1 MRERNIE
8 NEILKQNKI
17 PGCDQLTRPEEVKA
31 LSKYLKSIRTT
42 QENHTSLEKDNLEL
56 PGRTTGRIPEINSL
70 EDHIEGLDGVRGIK
84 SLYKESSRE
93 PLSDNRNSDS
103 AENHGLYTE
112 KTRENLYDP
121 RKTELEKHREDI
133 VNKKNI
139 LEPTLEDRREELT
152 EEPKELKSLGTEKLN
167 LEGVRDVRNLYIN
180 TKENLK
186 VPEKDL
192 ELGKERESLIDN
204 HNLELDL
211 TRIDLEGFKD
221 LSYKEQLEVD
231 SKNELDTTRI
241 SLEKTIET
249 SELSSYRED
258 LKETPEELDELEDH
272 REKLNSGKD
281 NLKELED
288 TKVKLRNPVDDAE
301 LSKTKVSLERTIEDK
316 ELETYREN
324 LRKTPEELD
333 ELENH
338 KESLRS
344 GEELKSLPEDKITL
358 GGTVKVLEEL
368 GNTKIDLEGTEESE
382 ISTLEDYRENLSVED
397 NNSLEDTRVD
407 LKGTV
412 EYEASELED
421 ARINLTGTEES
432 EPKSL
437 EDKRIDLEDTKESE
451 PKALE
456 NERIDLENTEESE
469 ISTLEDY
476 RENLSVEDN
485 NSLEDTRIDLTGT
498 KEAEMSEL
506 EDYLDDLEN
515 TKDYEASEL
524 EDTRIDLT
532 GTKEFEPKSLEDKRI
547 DLEDT
552 KESEPKALE
561 NERIDLENTEESEI
575 STLEDYRENLSVED
589 NNSLED
595 TRIDLTGTKEAE
607 MSELEDYLDDLEN
620 TKDYEASELED
631 TRIDLTG
638 TKEFEPKSLEDERIN
653 LEGTKEY
660 ESSSLEDERIDLKG
674 TEEAEP
680 ESLEDFID
688 KLEDT
693 RDFELEDEKLELP
706 ETSGDGYEG
715 YTPLGPEELDSLG
728 GNINNFYDSLLEV
741 PEIADA
747 PRQSGD
753 YTPLGPEE
761 LDSLGGDLGNFYD
774 SILEVPE
781 TDNENYLSPEEVEKI
796 IENPEQQYNYK
807 DKLPE
812 VAKGNSAPRVETE
825 GSYNYLSPEEVEK
838 IIENPTYFYNQ
849 QKEIPDAQAPDGQ
862 EIYKYSENPE
872 LSSEQVEGPPMKLP
886 KFGLESLNLSNYL
899 RWTAE
904 KAVGW
909 TGVHGEARQ
918 LLVNETLAGLVVAR
932 DELEKVTKSNRYRL
946 PGNDGGLLGDSV
958 SGGVSGALDNLGDKL
973 GDAVNSIVGS
983 KSVDISNPLNRP
995 DENKFK
1001 YNGFEEANTRSTS
1014 SNASNPIKSQS
1025 VFSYD
1030 EIELLSK
1037 ITNEGAKKNSSSSFW
1052 KKAGS
1057 ALKDMA
1063 LGSSG
1068 GERTYSFKN
1077 NYISGKGILITLEE
1091 LCGISSDTDDTNTVE
1106 GLYNVLKSSPFIT
1119 TPDKFT
1125 STGYSNYNIQTLD
1138 TNAFWEIALEPYAG
1152 PENGDLNYL
1161 PGIHEINIRNIV
1173 MHGVNTAYNK
1183 WIPFTSFDLQKSKM
1197 TSKTLSLYDG
1207 EISYPVSMEFTNELR
1222 ITIADDQ
1229 YKSWRRYFEEC
1240 AKAAIY
1246 NSEGHT
1252 SDYYILPPDEYSL
1265 TAIDTNNVCIAM
1277 YKNICFRCRI
1287 YVMTPQYS
1295 TIQKFDL
1302 LLVMKDFSEEYT
1314 GDIGDGAGD
1323 LTVSFS
1329 IVGENPNEGKIPE
1342 VKVIQHKAPD
1352 NSSKTDY
1359 GSIVESGVN
1368 SVMKLIK

>member
-258 LKETPEELDELEDH
+258 LKETPEELDKLEDH

-301 LSKTKVSLERTIEDK
+301 LSKTKVSLERTVEDK

-397 NNSLEDTRVD
+397 NNSLEDTRID
-407 LKGTV
+407 
-412 EYEASELED
+412 
-421 ARINLTGTEES
+421 LTGTEES
-432 EPKSL
+432 K
-437 EDKRIDLEDTKESE
+437 
-451 PKALE
+451 
-456 NERIDLENTEESE
+456 
-469 ISTLEDY
+469 
-476 RENLSVEDN
+476 
-485 NSLEDTRIDLTGT
+485 
-498 KEAEMSEL
+498 
-506 EDYLDDLEN
+506 
-515 TKDYEASEL
+515 
-524 EDTRIDLT
+524 
-532 GTKEFEPKSLEDKRI
+532 PKSLEDKRI

-849 QKEIPDAQAPDGQ
+849 QKEIPETDNENYLSPEEVEKIIENPTYFYNQQKEIPDAQAPDGQ

-946 PGNDGGLLGDSV
+946 PGNDGGLLGDLV

>member
-258 LKETPEELDELEDH
+258 LKETPEELDELE
-272 REKLNSGKD
+272 
-281 NLKELED
+281 
-288 TKVKLRNPVDDAE
+288 
-301 LSKTKVSLERTIEDK
+301 
-316 ELETYREN
+316 
-324 LRKTPEELD
+324 
-333 ELENH
+333 NH

-421 ARINLTGTEES
+421 ARINLIGTEES
-432 EPKSL
+432 
-437 EDKRIDLEDTKESE
+437 
-451 PKALE
+451 
-456 NERIDLENTEESE
+456 
-469 ISTLEDY
+469 
-476 RENLSVEDN
+476 
-485 NSLEDTRIDLTGT
+485 
-498 KEAEMSEL
+498 
-506 EDYLDDLEN
+506 
-515 TKDYEASEL
+515 
-524 EDTRIDLT
+524 
-532 GTKEFEPKSLEDKRI
+532 EPKSLEDKRI

-680 ESLEDFID
+680 ENLEDFID

-781 TDNENYLSPEEVEKI
+781 TDNE
-796 IENPEQQYNYK
+796 
-807 DKLPE
+807 
-812 VAKGNSAPRVETE
+812 
-825 GSYNYLSPEEVEK
+825 NYLSPEEVEK

-946 PGNDGGLLGDSV
+946 PGNDGGLLGDLV

>member
-412 EYEASELED
+412 EYKASELED

-432 EPKSL
+432 
-437 EDKRIDLEDTKESE
+437 
-451 PKALE
+451 
-456 NERIDLENTEESE
+456 
-469 ISTLEDY
+469 
-476 RENLSVEDN
+476 
-485 NSLEDTRIDLTGT
+485 
-498 KEAEMSEL
+498 
-506 EDYLDDLEN
+506 
-515 TKDYEASEL
+515 
-524 EDTRIDLT
+524 
-532 GTKEFEPKSLEDKRI
+532 EPKSLEDKRI

-849 QKEIPDAQAPDGQ
+849 QKEIPETDNENYLSPEEVEKIIENPTYFYNQQKEIPDAQAPDGQ

-946 PGNDGGLLGDSV
+946 PGNDGGLLGDLV

>member
-70 EDHIEGLDGVRGIK
+70 EDYIEGLDGVRGIK

-301 LSKTKVSLERTIEDK
+301 LSKTKVSLERTVEDK

-432 EPKSL
+432 
-437 EDKRIDLEDTKESE
+437 
-451 PKALE
+451 
-456 NERIDLENTEESE
+456 
-469 ISTLEDY
+469 
-476 RENLSVEDN
+476 
-485 NSLEDTRIDLTGT
+485 
-498 KEAEMSEL
+498 
-506 EDYLDDLEN
+506 
-515 TKDYEASEL
+515 
-524 EDTRIDLT
+524 
-532 GTKEFEPKSLEDKRI
+532 EPKSLEDKRI

-946 PGNDGGLLGDSV
+946 PGNDGGLLGDLV

>member
-70 EDHIEGLDGVRGIK
+70 EDYIEGLDGVRGIK

-121 RKTELEKHREDI
+121 RKTELEKRREDI

-258 LKETPEELDELEDH
+258 LKETPEELDKLEDH

-301 LSKTKVSLERTIEDK
+301 LSKTKVSLERTVEDK

-432 EPKSL
+432 
-437 EDKRIDLEDTKESE
+437 
-451 PKALE
+451 
-456 NERIDLENTEESE
+456 
-469 ISTLEDY
+469 
-476 RENLSVEDN
+476 
-485 NSLEDTRIDLTGT
+485 
-498 KEAEMSEL
+498 
-506 EDYLDDLEN
+506 
-515 TKDYEASEL
+515 
-524 EDTRIDLT
+524 
-532 GTKEFEPKSLEDKRI
+532 EPKSLEDKRI

-946 PGNDGGLLGDSV
+946 PGNDGGLLGDLV

-1323 LTVSFS
+1323 LMVSFS

>member
-186 VPEKDL
+186 VPERDL

-221 LSYKEQLEVD
+221 LSHKEQLEVD

-258 LKETPEELDELEDH
+258 LKETLEELDKLEDH

-288 TKVKLRNPVDDAE
+288 TKVKLRNPVDDTE

-324 LRKTPEELD
+324 LKKTPEELD
-333 ELENH
+333 ELKNH

-382 ISTLEDYRENLSVED
+382 ISTLEDYRENLSIED
-397 NNSLEDTRVD
+397 NNS
-407 LKGTV
+407 
-412 EYEASELED
+412 
-421 ARINLTGTEES
+421 
-432 EPKSL
+432 
-437 EDKRIDLEDTKESE
+437 
-451 PKALE
+451 
-456 NERIDLENTEESE
+456 
-469 ISTLEDY
+469 
-476 RENLSVEDN
+476 
-485 NSLEDTRIDLTGT
+485 
-498 KEAEMSEL
+498 
-506 EDYLDDLEN
+506 
-515 TKDYEASEL
+515 
-524 EDTRIDLT
+524 
-532 GTKEFEPKSLEDKRI
+532 
-547 DLEDT
+547 
-552 KESEPKALE
+552 
-561 NERIDLENTEESEI
+561 
-575 STLEDYRENLSVED
+575 
-589 NNSLED
+589 
-595 TRIDLTGTKEAE
+595 
-607 MSELEDYLDDLEN
+607 
-620 TKDYEASELED
+620 LED

-674 TEEAEP
+674 TEESEP

-715 YTPLGPEELDSLG
+715 YTPLGPKELDSLG

-781 TDNENYLSPEEVEKI
+781 DTEKDHTIEEL
-796 IENPEQQYNYK
+796 
-807 DKLPE
+807 DDTSLDLPE
-812 VAKGNSAPRVETE
+812 TSQKAPREL
-825 GSYNYLSPEEVEK
+825 GDYNYLSPEEVEK

-849 QKEIPDAQAPDGQ
+849 QKELPDAQAPDGQ
-862 EIYKYSENPE
+862 EIYEYSENPE
-872 LSSEQVEGPPMKLP
+872 LSIIFVDGLAYKNHEITGKTIRAKAEEGDNGNLTIGGIVGDIIGDKKGNP
-886 KFGLESLNLSNYL
+886 KGKHGKERQKELNTCLKNL
-899 RWTAE
+899 TAE
-904 KAVGW
+904 
-909 TGVHGEARQ
+909 
-918 LLVNETLAGLVVAR
+918 R
-932 DELEKVTKSNRYRL
+932 DALEIIKGTWRSRL
-946 PGNDGGLLGDSV
+946 PGNNSGAVGDLV
-958 SGGVSGALDNLGDKL
+958 SGGIGGMVDGIVDNVVDSAKENIGNAIFGD
-973 GDAVNSIVGS
+973 NFMEI
-983 KSVDISNPLNRP
+983 DISDPLNRP
-995 DENKFK
+995 DSLLDKGMDAIEGVFGRNDKD
-1001 YNGFEEANTRSTS
+1001 GWTAANNRITS
-1014 SNASNPIKSQS
+1014 SMPDSANIYATSKFSEAEKELHSN
-1025 VFSYD
+1025 
-1030 EIELLSK
+1030 
-1037 ITNEGAKKNSSSSFW
+1037 ITGESSEDKGGSFW
-1052 KKAGS
+1052 KKVGNVAKDIVSDTLLGKDS
-1057 ALKDMA
+1057 NYKLKA
-1063 LGSSG
+1063 
-1068 GERTYSFKN
+1068 
-1077 NYISGKGILITLEE
+1077 NYLSGKGIETTLEE
-1091 LCGISSDTDDTNTVE
+1091 LCGKSVSEVSTLND
-1106 GLYNVLKSSPFIT
+1106 LYTILKQSPYLT

-1125 STGYSNYNIQTLD
+1125 SAEYSGYRVQTLD
-1138 TNAFWEIALEPYAG
+1138 SNAFWEVVLEPYAG

-1173 MHGVNTAYNK
+1173 THGVNTAYNK
-1183 WIPFTSFDLQKSKM
+1183 WIPFTGFDLQKSKL
-1197 TSKTLSLYDG
+1197 TNKTLSLYDG
-1207 EISYPVSMEFTNELR
+1207 EISYPISMEFTNELR
-1222 ITIADDQ
+1222 LTIADDQ
-1229 YKSWRRYFEEC
+1229 YKSWKRYFEEC
-1240 AKAAIY
+1240 AKAAVY
-1246 NSEGHT
+1246 NSEGHD
-1252 SDYYILPPDEYSL
+1252 SIIIYI
-1265 TAIDTNNVCIAM
+1265 
-1277 YKNICFRCRI
+1277 
-1287 YVMTPQYS
+1287 Q
-1295 TIQKFDL
+1295 QK
-1302 LLVMKDFSEEYT
+1302 
-1314 GDIGDGAGD
+1314 I
-1323 LTVSFS
+1323 
-1329 IVGENPNEGKIPE
+1329 E
-1342 VKVIQHKAPD
+1342 VIIH
-1352 NSSKTDY
+1352 
-1359 GSIVESGVN
+1359 
-1368 SVMKLIK
+1368 

>member
-70 EDHIEGLDGVRGIK
+70 EDYIEGLDGVRGIK

-258 LKETPEELDELEDH
+258 LKETPEELDELE
-272 REKLNSGKD
+272 
-281 NLKELED
+281 
-288 TKVKLRNPVDDAE
+288 
-301 LSKTKVSLERTIEDK
+301 
-316 ELETYREN
+316 
-324 LRKTPEELD
+324 
-333 ELENH
+333 NH

-397 NNSLEDTRVD
+397 NNSLEDTKVD

-498 KEAEMSEL
+498 KES
-506 EDYLDDLEN
+506 
-515 TKDYEASEL
+515 
-524 EDTRIDLT
+524 
-532 GTKEFEPKSLEDKRI
+532 EPKSLEDKRI

-796 IENPEQQYNYK
+796 IENPTYFYNQQK
-807 DKLPE
+807 EIPE
-812 VAKGNSAPRVETE
+812 TDNE
-825 GSYNYLSPEEVEK
+825 NYLSPEEVEK

-946 PGNDGGLLGDSV
+946 PGNDGGLLGDLV

>member
-258 LKETPEELDELEDH
+258 LKETPEELDKLEDH

-524 EDTRIDLT
+524 EDTR
-532 GTKEFEPKSLEDKRI
+532 
-547 DLEDT
+547 
-552 KESEPKALE
+552 
-561 NERIDLENTEESEI
+561 
-575 STLEDYRENLSVED
+575 V
-589 NNSLED
+589 
-595 TRIDLTGTKEAE
+595 
-607 MSELEDYLDDLEN
+607 
-620 TKDYEASELED
+620 
-631 TRIDLTG
+631 DLTG

-774 SILEVPE
+774 SVLEVPE

-946 PGNDGGLLGDSV
+946 PGNDGGLLGDLV

>member
-70 EDHIEGLDGVRGIK
+70 EDYIEGLDGVRGIK

-258 LKETPEELDELEDH
+258 LKETPEELDKLEDH

-301 LSKTKVSLERTIEDK
+301 LSKTKVSLERTVEDK

-432 EPKSL
+432 K
-437 EDKRIDLEDTKESE
+437 
-451 PKALE
+451 
-456 NERIDLENTEESE
+456 
-469 ISTLEDY
+469 
-476 RENLSVEDN
+476 
-485 NSLEDTRIDLTGT
+485 
-498 KEAEMSEL
+498 
-506 EDYLDDLEN
+506 
-515 TKDYEASEL
+515 
-524 EDTRIDLT
+524 
-532 GTKEFEPKSLEDKRI
+532 PKSLEDKRI

-946 PGNDGGLLGDSV
+946 PGNDGGLLGDLV

>member
-70 EDHIEGLDGVRGIK
+70 EDYIEGLDGVRGIK

-258 LKETPEELDELEDH
+258 LKETPEELDKLEDH

-301 LSKTKVSLERTIEDK
+301 LSKTKVSLERTVEDK

-498 KEAEMSEL
+498 KE
-506 EDYLDDLEN
+506 
-515 TKDYEASEL
+515 
-524 EDTRIDLT
+524 
-532 GTKEFEPKSLEDKRI
+532 
-547 DLEDT
+547 
-552 KESEPKALE
+552 
-561 NERIDLENTEESEI
+561 
-575 STLEDYRENLSVED
+575 V
-589 NNSLED
+589 
-595 TRIDLTGTKEAE
+595 E

-849 QKEIPDAQAPDGQ
+849 QKEIPETDNENYLSPEEVEKIIENPTYFYNQQKEIPDAQAPDGQ

-946 PGNDGGLLGDSV
+946 PGNDGGLLGDLV

>member
-70 EDHIEGLDGVRGIK
+70 EDYIEGLDGVRGIK

-258 LKETPEELDELEDH
+258 LKETPEELDKLEDH

-301 LSKTKVSLERTIEDK
+301 LSKTKVSLERTVEDK

-397 NNSLEDTRVD
+397 NNSLEDTR
-407 LKGTV
+407 
-412 EYEASELED
+412 
-421 ARINLTGTEES
+421 
-432 EPKSL
+432 
-437 EDKRIDLEDTKESE
+437 
-451 PKALE
+451 
-456 NERIDLENTEESE
+456 
-469 ISTLEDY
+469 
-476 RENLSVEDN
+476 
-485 NSLEDTRIDLTGT
+485 IDLTGT

-532 GTKEFEPKSLEDKRI
+532 GTKEFEPK
-547 DLEDT
+547 
-552 KESEPKALE
+552 
-561 NERIDLENTEESEI
+561 
-575 STLEDYRENLSVED
+575 
-589 NNSLED
+589 
-595 TRIDLTGTKEAE
+595 
-607 MSELEDYLDDLEN
+607 
-620 TKDYEASELED
+620 
-631 TRIDLTG
+631 
-638 TKEFEPKSLEDERIN
+638 
-653 LEGTKEY
+653 
-660 ESSSLEDERIDLKG
+660 SLEDERIDLKG

-946 PGNDGGLLGDSV
+946 PGNDGGLLGDLV

>member
-42 QENHTSLEKDNLEL
+42 QENHTFLEKDNLEL

-70 EDHIEGLDGVRGIK
+70 EDHVEGLDGIRGVK
-84 SLYKESSRE
+84 NLYKESSRIS
-93 PLSDNRNSDS
+93 LSDDQG
-103 AENHGLYTE
+103 EKIPTGLYTE
-112 KTRENLYDP
+112 KSRENLEDKRKISLENKREDLKNTLEDP
-121 RKTELEKHREDI
+121 KLEKHRENLDTDSSGI
-133 VNKKNI
+133 DELNK
-139 LEPTLEDRREELT
+139 
-152 EEPKELKSLGTEKLN
+152 EKVN

-180 TKENLK
+180 TKEKLK
-186 VPEKDL
+186 VPEEDL
-192 ELGKERESLIDN
+192 KLGKEKESLIDN
-204 HNLELDL
+204 HNPELDL
-211 TRIDLEGFKD
+211 TRIDLEGFRD

-241 SLEKTIET
+241 SLKKTTENP
-249 SELSSYRED
+249 ELSNHKED
-258 LKETPEELDELEDH
+258 LKKTPEELDKLGSYKESLGNIEDKLEEL
-272 REKLNSGKD
+272 NG
-281 NLKELED
+281 
-288 TKVKLRNPVDDAE
+288 TKVKLRNPVSDIE
-301 LSKTKVSLERTIEDK
+301 LSKTKVSLERTAEDK

-324 LRKTPEELD
+324 LKKTPEELD
-333 ELENH
+333 KLENH

-344 GEELKSLPEDKITL
+344 GEELENLPKDKIALEGIAET
-358 GGTVKVLEEL
+358 LEEL
-368 GNTKIDLEGTEESE
+368 GNTRIDLDGTEESE
-382 ISTLEDYRENLSVED
+382 IFTLEDYRENLSVED
-397 NNSLEDTRVD
+397 NNSLEDERIDLGSTVD
-407 LKGTV
+407 
-412 EYEASELED
+412 YETFELED
-421 ARINLTGTEES
+421 TRISLTGTEEF
-432 EPKSL
+432 EPGSL

-456 NERIDLENTEESE
+456 DERIDLNGTKESE

-498 KEAEMSEL
+498 KEAEVSEL
-506 EDYLDDLEN
+506 EDYLDELDN

-532 GTKEFEPKSLEDKRI
+532 GTKEAEPESLEDKRI

-552 KESEPKALE
+552 E
-561 NERIDLENTEESEI
+561 
-575 STLEDYRENLSVED
+575 
-589 NNSLED
+589 
-595 TRIDLTGTKEAE
+595 
-607 MSELEDYLDDLEN
+607 
-620 TKDYEASELED
+620 
-631 TRIDLTG
+631 
-638 TKEFEPKSLEDERIN
+638 
-653 LEGTKEY
+653 EY
-660 ESSSLEDERIDLKG
+660 ESSSLEDERINLES
-674 TEEAEP
+674 TEEFEP
-680 ESLEDFID
+680 GSLEDFID
-688 KLEDT
+688 KLEDS
-693 RDFELEDEKLELP
+693 RDTELEDEILELP
-706 ETSGDGYEG
+706 ETSGDEYEG
-715 YTPLGPEELDSLG
+715 YNPLGPDELDSLG

-741 PEIADA
+741 PETGDA

-781 TDNENYLSPEEVEKI
+781 DTEHIIEELNDDIKEKI
-796 IENPEQQYNYK
+796 PEAQVDESQKDWKYLKELTEDDLYK
-807 DKLPE
+807 ETIRLLSEKEAGEWGKKMQSL
-812 VAKGNSAPRVETE
+812 VSA
-825 GSYNYLSPEEVEK
+825 Y
-838 IIENPTYFYNQ
+838 
-849 QKEIPDAQAPDGQ
+849 
-862 EIYKYSENPE
+862 
-872 LSSEQVEGPPMKLP
+872 LSSEAISPDRAEEYINKLGKEILIQQESSRVEGPSMKLP

-904 KAVGW
+904 KTIGW
-909 TGVHGEARQ
+909 TGVHGSARQ
-918 LLVNETLAGLVVAR
+918 LLLNETIAALVVAR
-932 DELEKVTKSNRYRL
+932 DELEKLSKSNRYRL
-946 PGNDGGLLGDSV
+946 PGNDGGLLGDLV

-973 GDAVNSIVGS
+973 GNAVNTIVGS
-983 KSVDISNPLNRP
+983 KSVDISNPINRP
-995 DENKFK
+995 EKNEHRD
-1001 YNGFEEANTRSTS
+1001 GWEEGNIRPSG
-1014 SNASNPIKSQS
+1014 SNPFLPTQSHSEFSQK
-1025 VFSYD
+1025 
-1030 EIELLSK
+1030 EGNLLSK
-1037 ITNEGAKKNSSSSFW
+1037 ITKSSGSSGDSNKFW
-1052 KKAGS
+1052 KKVGS
-1057 ALKDMA
+1057 AAKDML
-1063 LGSSG
+1063 LGSSS
-1068 GERTYSFKN
+1068 GETTYKFKS
-1077 NYISGKGILITLEE
+1077 NYVSGKGINITLEE
-1091 LCGISSDTDDTNTVE
+1091 LCGISGTDDANTVE

-1125 STGYSNYNIQTLD
+1125 STGYSDYRTQTLD
-1138 TNAFWEIALEPYAG
+1138 TNAYWEVVLEPYVG
-1152 PENGDLNYL
+1152 PENGNLNYL
-1161 PGIHEINIRNIV
+1161 PGIHEINTRNIAQ
-1173 MHGVNTAYNK
+1173 HGVNTAYNR
-1183 WIPFTSFDLQKSKM
+1183 WIPYVSFDLQKSKL
-1197 TSKTLSLYDG
+1197 TNKTLNLYDG
-1207 EISYPVSMEFTNELR
+1207 EISYPVSMEFTNEFRL
-1222 ITIADDQ
+1222 TIADDQ

-1246 NSEGHT
+1246 NSEGHDE
-1252 SDYYILPPDEYSL
+1252 SYYKEGGTEGVLGL

-1329 IVGENPNEGKIPE
+1329 IVGENPNEGEIPK

>member
-70 EDHIEGLDGVRGIK
+70 EDYIEGLDGVRGIK

-258 LKETPEELDELEDH
+258 LKETPEELDKLEDH

-301 LSKTKVSLERTIEDK
+301 LSKTKVSLERTVEDK

-469 ISTLEDY
+469 
-476 RENLSVEDN
+476 
-485 NSLEDTRIDLTGT
+485 
-498 KEAEMSEL
+498 
-506 EDYLDDLEN
+506 
-515 TKDYEASEL
+515 
-524 EDTRIDLT
+524 
-532 GTKEFEPKSLEDKRI
+532 
-547 DLEDT
+547 
-552 KESEPKALE
+552 PKALE

-638 TKEFEPKSLEDERIN
+638 TKEFEPK
-653 LEGTKEY
+653 
-660 ESSSLEDERIDLKG
+660 SLEDERIDLKG

-946 PGNDGGLLGDSV
+946 PGNDGGLLGDLV

>member
-70 EDHIEGLDGVRGIK
+70 EDYIEGLDGVRGIK

-258 LKETPEELDELEDH
+258 LKETPEELDKLEDH

-301 LSKTKVSLERTIEDK
+301 LSKTKVSLERTVEDK

-421 ARINLTGTEES
+421 ARIDLTGTKES

-469 ISTLEDY
+469 IST
-476 RENLSVEDN
+476 
-485 NSLEDTRIDLTGT
+485 
-498 KEAEMSEL
+498 
-506 EDYLDDLEN
+506 
-515 TKDYEASEL
+515 
-524 EDTRIDLT
+524 
-532 GTKEFEPKSLEDKRI
+532 
-547 DLEDT
+547 
-552 KESEPKALE
+552 
-561 NERIDLENTEESEI
+561 
-575 STLEDYRENLSVED
+575 
-589 NNSLED
+589 
-595 TRIDLTGTKEAE
+595 
-607 MSELEDYLDDLEN
+607 LEDYLDDLEN

-849 QKEIPDAQAPDGQ
+849 QKEIPETDNENYLSPEEVEKIIENPEQQYNYKDKLPEVAKGNSAPRVETEGSYNYLSPEEVEKIIENPTYFYNQQKEIPDAQAPDGQ

-946 PGNDGGLLGDSV
+946 PGNDGGLLGDLV

>member
-70 EDHIEGLDGVRGIK
+70 EDYIEGLDGVRGIK

-152 EEPKELKSLGTEKLN
+152 EKPKELKSLGTEKLN

-301 LSKTKVSLERTIEDK
+301 LSKTKVSLERTVEDK

-485 NSLEDTRIDLTGT
+485 NS
-498 KEAEMSEL
+498 
-506 EDYLDDLEN
+506 
-515 TKDYEASEL
+515 
-524 EDTRIDLT
+524 
-532 GTKEFEPKSLEDKRI
+532 
-547 DLEDT
+547 
-552 KESEPKALE
+552 
-561 NERIDLENTEESEI
+561 
-575 STLEDYRENLSVED
+575 
-589 NNSLED
+589 
-595 TRIDLTGTKEAE
+595 
-607 MSELEDYLDDLEN
+607 
-620 TKDYEASELED
+620 LED

-849 QKEIPDAQAPDGQ
+849 QKEIPETDNENYLSPEEVEKIIENPTYFYNQQKEIPDAQAPDGQ

-946 PGNDGGLLGDSV
+946 PGNDGGLLGDLV

>member
-70 EDHIEGLDGVRGIK
+70 EDYIEGLDGVRGIK

-258 LKETPEELDELEDH
+258 LKETPEELDKLEDH

-301 LSKTKVSLERTIEDK
+301 LSKTKVSLERTVEDK

-358 GGTVKVLEEL
+358 GGTVKVLEELGNTKIDLEGTVKVLEEL

-469 ISTLEDY
+469 ISTLE
-476 RENLSVEDN
+476 
-485 NSLEDTRIDLTGT
+485 G
-498 KEAEMSEL
+498 
-506 EDYLDDLEN
+506 
-515 TKDYEASEL
+515 
-524 EDTRIDLT
+524 
-532 GTKEFEPKSLEDKRI
+532 
-547 DLEDT
+547 
-552 KESEPKALE
+552 
-561 NERIDLENTEESEI
+561 
-575 STLEDYRENLSVED
+575 YRENLSVED

-946 PGNDGGLLGDSV
+946 PGNDGGLLGDLV

>member
-258 LKETPEELDELEDH
+258 LKETPEELDKLEDH

-301 LSKTKVSLERTIEDK
+301 LSKTKVSLERTVEDK

-532 GTKEFEPKSLEDKRI
+532 GTKE
-547 DLEDT
+547 
-552 KESEPKALE
+552 
-561 NERIDLENTEESEI
+561 
-575 STLEDYRENLSVED
+575 
-589 NNSLED
+589 
-595 TRIDLTGTKEAE
+595 AE

-638 TKEFEPKSLEDERIN
+638 TKEFEPKSLEDKRID
-653 LEGTKEY
+653 LEDTEEY
-660 ESSSLEDERIDLKG
+660 ESSSLEDERINLES
-674 TEEAEP
+674 TEEFEP
-680 ESLEDFID
+680 KSLEDKRIDLEDTEEYESSSLEDERINLESTEEFEPGSLEDFID
-688 KLEDT
+688 KLEDS
-693 RDFELEDEKLELP
+693 RDTELEDEILELP
-706 ETSGDGYEG
+706 ETSGDEYEG
-715 YTPLGPEELDSLG
+715 YNPLGPDELDSLG

-741 PEIADA
+741 PETGDA

-781 TDNENYLSPEEVEKI
+781 DTEHIIEELNDDIKEKI
-796 IENPEQQYNYK
+796 PEAQVDESQKDWKYLKELTEDDLYK
-807 DKLPE
+807 ETIRLLSEKEAGEWGKKMQSL
-812 VAKGNSAPRVETE
+812 VSA
-825 GSYNYLSPEEVEK
+825 Y
-838 IIENPTYFYNQ
+838 
-849 QKEIPDAQAPDGQ
+849 
-862 EIYKYSENPE
+862 
-872 LSSEQVEGPPMKLP
+872 LSSEAISPDRAEEYINKLGKEILIQQESSRVEGPSMKLP

-904 KAVGW
+904 KTIGW
-909 TGVHGEARQ
+909 TGVHGSARQ
-918 LLVNETLAGLVVAR
+918 LLLNETIAALVVAR
-932 DELEKVTKSNRYRL
+932 DELEKLSKSNRYRL
-946 PGNDGGLLGDSV
+946 PGNDGGLLGDLV

-973 GDAVNSIVGS
+973 GNAVNTIVGS
-983 KSVDISNPLNRP
+983 KSVDISNPINRP
-995 DENKFK
+995 EKNEHRD
-1001 YNGFEEANTRSTS
+1001 GWEEGNIRPSG
-1014 SNASNPIKSQS
+1014 SNPFLPTQSHSEFSQK
-1025 VFSYD
+1025 
-1030 EIELLSK
+1030 EGNLLSK
-1037 ITNEGAKKNSSSSFW
+1037 ITKSSGSSGDSNKFW
-1052 KKAGS
+1052 KKVGS
-1057 ALKDMA
+1057 AAKDML
-1063 LGSSG
+1063 LGSSS
-1068 GERTYSFKN
+1068 GETTYKFKS
-1077 NYISGKGILITLEE
+1077 NYVSGKGINITLEE
-1091 LCGISSDTDDTNTVE
+1091 LCGISGTDDANTVE

-1125 STGYSNYNIQTLD
+1125 STGYSDYRTQTLD
-1138 TNAFWEIALEPYAG
+1138 TNAYWEVVLEPYVG
-1152 PENGDLNYL
+1152 PENGNLNYL
-1161 PGIHEINIRNIV
+1161 PGIHEINTRNIAQ
-1173 MHGVNTAYNK
+1173 HGVNTAYNR
-1183 WIPFTSFDLQKSKM
+1183 WIPYVSFDLQKSKL
-1197 TSKTLSLYDG
+1197 TNKTLNLYDG
-1207 EISYPVSMEFTNELR
+1207 EISYPVSMEFTNEFRL
-1222 ITIADDQ
+1222 TIADDQ

-1246 NSEGHT
+1246 NSEGHDE
-1252 SDYYILPPDEYSL
+1252 SYYKEGGTEGVLGL

-1329 IVGENPNEGKIPE
+1329 IVGENPNEGEIPK

>member
-70 EDHIEGLDGVRGIK
+70 EDYIEGLDGVRGIK

-258 LKETPEELDELEDH
+258 LKETPEELDKLEDH

-301 LSKTKVSLERTIEDK
+301 LSKTKVSLERTVEDK

-437 EDKRIDLEDTKESE
+437 EDERINLEGTKEYESSSLED
-451 PKALE
+451 
-456 NERIDLENTEESE
+456 ERIDLKGTEE
-469 ISTLEDY
+469 
-476 RENLSVEDN
+476 
-485 NSLEDTRIDLTGT
+485 
-498 KEAEMSEL
+498 A
-506 EDYLDDLEN
+506 
-515 TKDYEASEL
+515 
-524 EDTRIDLT
+524 
-532 GTKEFEPKSLEDKRI
+532 
-547 DLEDT
+547 
-552 KESEPKALE
+552 EPKALE

-849 QKEIPDAQAPDGQ
+849 QKEIPETDNENYLSPEEVEKIIENPTYFYNQQKEIPDAQAPDGQ

-946 PGNDGGLLGDSV
+946 PGNDGGLLGDLV

-1329 IVGENPNEGKIPE
+1329 IVGENPNEGKISE

>member
-70 EDHIEGLDGVRGIK
+70 EDYIEGLDGVRGIK

-258 LKETPEELDELEDH
+258 LKETPEELDKLEDH

-301 LSKTKVSLERTIEDK
+301 LSKTKVSLERTVEDK

-432 EPKSL
+432 K
-437 EDKRIDLEDTKESE
+437 
-451 PKALE
+451 
-456 NERIDLENTEESE
+456 
-469 ISTLEDY
+469 
-476 RENLSVEDN
+476 
-485 NSLEDTRIDLTGT
+485 
-498 KEAEMSEL
+498 
-506 EDYLDDLEN
+506 
-515 TKDYEASEL
+515 
-524 EDTRIDLT
+524 
-532 GTKEFEPKSLEDKRI
+532 PKSLEDKRI

-849 QKEIPDAQAPDGQ
+849 QKEIPETDNENYLSPEEVEKIIENPTYFYNQQKEIPDAQAPDGQ

-946 PGNDGGLLGDSV
+946 PGNDGGLLGDLV

>member
-70 EDHIEGLDGVRGIK
+70 EDYIEGLDGVRGIK

-121 RKTELEKHREDI
+121 RKTELEKRREDI

-192 ELGKERESLIDN
+192 ELGKKRESLIDN

-301 LSKTKVSLERTIEDK
+301 LSKTKVSLERTVEDK

-432 EPKSL
+432 
-437 EDKRIDLEDTKESE
+437 
-451 PKALE
+451 
-456 NERIDLENTEESE
+456 
-469 ISTLEDY
+469 
-476 RENLSVEDN
+476 
-485 NSLEDTRIDLTGT
+485 
-498 KEAEMSEL
+498 
-506 EDYLDDLEN
+506 
-515 TKDYEASEL
+515 
-524 EDTRIDLT
+524 
-532 GTKEFEPKSLEDKRI
+532 EPKSLEDKRI

-849 QKEIPDAQAPDGQ
+849 QKEIPDAQASDGQ

-946 PGNDGGLLGDSV
+946 PGNDGGLLGDLV

-1323 LTVSFS
+1323 LMVSFS

>member
-70 EDHIEGLDGVRGIK
+70 EDYIEGLDGVRGIK

-258 LKETPEELDELEDH
+258 LKETPEELDKLEDH

-301 LSKTKVSLERTIEDK
+301 LSKTKVSLERTVEDK

-432 EPKSL
+432 
-437 EDKRIDLEDTKESE
+437 
-451 PKALE
+451 
-456 NERIDLENTEESE
+456 
-469 ISTLEDY
+469 
-476 RENLSVEDN
+476 
-485 NSLEDTRIDLTGT
+485 
-498 KEAEMSEL
+498 
-506 EDYLDDLEN
+506 
-515 TKDYEASEL
+515 
-524 EDTRIDLT
+524 
-532 GTKEFEPKSLEDKRI
+532 EPKSLEDKRI

-946 PGNDGGLLGDSV
+946 PGNDGGLLGDLV

-1091 LCGISSDTDDTNTVE
+1091 LCGISSDTDNTNTVE

>member
-70 EDHIEGLDGVRGIK
+70 EDYIEGLDGVRGIK

-121 RKTELEKHREDI
+121 RKTELEKRREDI

-192 ELGKERESLIDN
+192 ELGKKRESLIDN

-301 LSKTKVSLERTIEDK
+301 LSKTKVSLERTVEDK

-498 KEAEMSEL
+498 KEAEM
-506 EDYLDDLEN
+506 
-515 TKDYEASEL
+515 
-524 EDTRIDLT
+524 
-532 GTKEFEPKSLEDKRI
+532 
-547 DLEDT
+547 
-552 KESEPKALE
+552 
-561 NERIDLENTEESEI
+561 

-849 QKEIPDAQAPDGQ
+849 QKEIPETDNENYLSPEEVEKIIENPTYFYNQQKEIPDAQAPDGQ

-946 PGNDGGLLGDSV
+946 PGNDGGLLGDLV

-1323 LTVSFS
+1323 LMVSFS

>member
-70 EDHIEGLDGVRGIK
+70 EDYIEGLDGVRGIK

-121 RKTELEKHREDI
+121 RKTELEKRREDI

-192 ELGKERESLIDN
+192 ELGKKRESLIDN

-301 LSKTKVSLERTIEDK
+301 LSKTKVSLERTVEDK

-432 EPKSL
+432 
-437 EDKRIDLEDTKESE
+437 
-451 PKALE
+451 
-456 NERIDLENTEESE
+456 
-469 ISTLEDY
+469 
-476 RENLSVEDN
+476 
-485 NSLEDTRIDLTGT
+485 
-498 KEAEMSEL
+498 
-506 EDYLDDLEN
+506 
-515 TKDYEASEL
+515 
-524 EDTRIDLT
+524 
-532 GTKEFEPKSLEDKRI
+532 EPKSLEDKRI

-849 QKEIPDAQAPDGQ
+849 QKEIPETDNENYLSLEEVEKIIENPTYFYNQQKEIPDAQAPDGQ

-946 PGNDGGLLGDSV
+946 PGNDGGLLGDLV

-1323 LTVSFS
+1323 LMVSFS

>member
-70 EDHIEGLDGVRGIK
+70 EDYIEGLDGVRGIK

-258 LKETPEELDELEDH
+258 LKETPEELDKLEDH

-301 LSKTKVSLERTIEDK
+301 LSKTKVSLERTVEDK

-421 ARINLTGTEES
+421 A
-432 EPKSL
+432 
-437 EDKRIDLEDTKESE
+437 
-451 PKALE
+451 
-456 NERIDLENTEESE
+456 
-469 ISTLEDY
+469 
-476 RENLSVEDN
+476 
-485 NSLEDTRIDLTGT
+485 
-498 KEAEMSEL
+498 
-506 EDYLDDLEN
+506 
-515 TKDYEASEL
+515 
-524 EDTRIDLT
+524 RIDLT

-849 QKEIPDAQAPDGQ
+849 QKEIPETDNENYLSPEEVEKIIENPTYFYNQQKEIPDAQAPDGQ

-946 PGNDGGLLGDSV
+946 PGNDGGLLGDLV

>member
-70 EDHIEGLDGVRGIK
+70 EDYIEGLDGVRGIK

-258 LKETPEELDELEDH
+258 LKETPEELDKLEDH

-301 LSKTKVSLERTIEDK
+301 LSKTKVSLERTVEDK

-437 EDKRIDLEDTKESE
+437 EDERINLEGTKEY
-451 PKALE
+451 
-456 NERIDLENTEESE
+456 ES
-469 ISTLEDY
+469 S
-476 RENLSVEDN
+476 
-485 NSLEDTRIDLTGT
+485 SLED
-498 KEAEMSEL
+498 E
-506 EDYLDDLEN
+506 
-515 TKDYEASEL
+515 
-524 EDTRIDLT
+524 
-532 GTKEFEPKSLEDKRI
+532 
-547 DLEDT
+547 
-552 KESEPKALE
+552 
-561 NERIDLENTEESEI
+561 
-575 STLEDYRENLSVED
+575 RENLSVED

-946 PGNDGGLLGDSV
+946 PGNDGGLLGDLV

>member
-70 EDHIEGLDGVRGIK
+70 EDYIEGLDGVRGIK

-249 SELSSYRED
+249 SELSSYREN
-258 LKETPEELDELEDH
+258 LRKTPEELDELEDH

-301 LSKTKVSLERTIEDK
+301 LSKTKVSLERTVEDK

-485 NSLEDTRIDLTGT
+485 N
-498 KEAEMSEL
+498 
-506 EDYLDDLEN
+506 
-515 TKDYEASEL
+515 
-524 EDTRIDLT
+524 
-532 GTKEFEPKSLEDKRI
+532 F
-547 DLEDT
+547 
-552 KESEPKALE
+552 
-561 NERIDLENTEESEI
+561 
-575 STLEDYRENLSVED
+575 
-589 NNSLED
+589 LED

-946 PGNDGGLLGDSV
+946 PGNDGGLLGDLV

-1252 SDYYILPPDEYSL
+1252 SDYYILPPDKYSL

>member
-70 EDHIEGLDGVRGIK
+70 EDYIEGLDGVRGIK

-258 LKETPEELDELEDH
+258 LKETPEELDKLEDH

-301 LSKTKVSLERTIEDK
+301 LSKTKVSLERTVEDK

-407 LKGTV
+407 LKGTI

-432 EPKSL
+432 
-437 EDKRIDLEDTKESE
+437 
-451 PKALE
+451 
-456 NERIDLENTEESE
+456 
-469 ISTLEDY
+469 
-476 RENLSVEDN
+476 
-485 NSLEDTRIDLTGT
+485 
-498 KEAEMSEL
+498 
-506 EDYLDDLEN
+506 
-515 TKDYEASEL
+515 
-524 EDTRIDLT
+524 
-532 GTKEFEPKSLEDKRI
+532 EPKSLEDKRI

-946 PGNDGGLLGDSV
+946 PGNDGGLLGDLV

>member
-70 EDHIEGLDGVRGIK
+70 EDYIEGLDGVRGIK

-121 RKTELEKHREDI
+121 RKTELEKRREDI

-192 ELGKERESLIDN
+192 ELGKKRESLIDN

-301 LSKTKVSLERTIEDK
+301 LSKTKVSLERTVEDK

-432 EPKSL
+432 
-437 EDKRIDLEDTKESE
+437 
-451 PKALE
+451 
-456 NERIDLENTEESE
+456 
-469 ISTLEDY
+469 
-476 RENLSVEDN
+476 
-485 NSLEDTRIDLTGT
+485 
-498 KEAEMSEL
+498 
-506 EDYLDDLEN
+506 
-515 TKDYEASEL
+515 
-524 EDTRIDLT
+524 
-532 GTKEFEPKSLEDKRI
+532 EPKSLEDKRI

-946 PGNDGGLLGDSV
+946 PGNDGGLLGDLV

>member
-70 EDHIEGLDGVRGIK
+70 EDYIEGLDGVRGIK

-258 LKETPEELDELEDH
+258 LKETPEELDKLEDH

-301 LSKTKVSLERTIEDK
+301 LSKTKVSLERTVEDK

-421 ARINLTGTEES
+421 ARIDLTGTKES

-469 ISTLEDY
+469 IST
-476 RENLSVEDN
+476 
-485 NSLEDTRIDLTGT
+485 
-498 KEAEMSEL
+498 
-506 EDYLDDLEN
+506 
-515 TKDYEASEL
+515 
-524 EDTRIDLT
+524 
-532 GTKEFEPKSLEDKRI
+532 
-547 DLEDT
+547 
-552 KESEPKALE
+552 
-561 NERIDLENTEESEI
+561 
-575 STLEDYRENLSVED
+575 
-589 NNSLED
+589 
-595 TRIDLTGTKEAE
+595 
-607 MSELEDYLDDLEN
+607 LEDYLDDLEN

-946 PGNDGGLLGDSV
+946 PGNDGGLLGDLV

>member
-258 LKETPEELDELEDH
+258 LKETPEELDKLEDH

-432 EPKSL
+432 
-437 EDKRIDLEDTKESE
+437 
-451 PKALE
+451 
-456 NERIDLENTEESE
+456 
-469 ISTLEDY
+469 
-476 RENLSVEDN
+476 
-485 NSLEDTRIDLTGT
+485 
-498 KEAEMSEL
+498 
-506 EDYLDDLEN
+506 
-515 TKDYEASEL
+515 
-524 EDTRIDLT
+524 
-532 GTKEFEPKSLEDKRI
+532 EPKSLEDKRI

-909 TGVHGEARQ
+909 TGVHGETRQ

-946 PGNDGGLLGDSV
+946 PGNDGGLLGDLV

-1001 YNGFEEANTRSTS
+1001 YTGFEEANTRSTS

>member
-42 QENHTSLEKDNLEL
+42 QENHTFLEKDNLEL

-70 EDHIEGLDGVRGIK
+70 EDHVEGLDGIRGVK
-84 SLYKESSRE
+84 NLYKESSRIS
-93 PLSDNRNSDS
+93 LSDDQG
-103 AENHGLYTE
+103 EKIPTGLYTE
-112 KTRENLYDP
+112 KSRENLEDKRKISLENKREDLKNTLEDP
-121 RKTELEKHREDI
+121 KLEKHRENLDTDSSGI
-133 VNKKNI
+133 DELNK
-139 LEPTLEDRREELT
+139 
-152 EEPKELKSLGTEKLN
+152 EKVN

-180 TKENLK
+180 TKEKLK
-186 VPEKDL
+186 VPEEDL
-192 ELGKERESLIDN
+192 ILGKEKESLIDN
-204 HNLELDL
+204 HNPELDL
-211 TRIDLEGFKD
+211 TRIDLEGFRD

-241 SLEKTIET
+241 SLKKTTENP
-249 SELSSYRED
+249 ELSNHKED
-258 LKETPEELDELEDH
+258 LKKTPEELDKLGSYKESLGNIEDKLEEL
-272 REKLNSGKD
+272 NG
-281 NLKELED
+281 
-288 TKVKLRNPVDDAE
+288 TKIKLRNPVSDIE
-301 LSKTKVSLERTIEDK
+301 LSKTKVSLERTAEDK

-324 LRKTPEELD
+324 LKKTPEELD
-333 ELENH
+333 KLENH

-344 GEELKSLPEDKITL
+344 GEELENLPKDKIALEGIAET
-358 GGTVKVLEEL
+358 LEEL
-368 GNTKIDLEGTEESE
+368 GNTRIDLDGTEESE

-397 NNSLEDTRVD
+397 NNSLEDERID
-407 LKGTV
+407 LGGTV
-412 EYEASELED
+412 DYETFELED
-421 ARINLTGTEES
+421 TRISLTGTEEF
-432 EPKSL
+432 EPGSL

-456 NERIDLENTEESE
+456 DERIDLNGTKESE

-498 KEAEMSEL
+498 KEAEVSEL
-506 EDYLDDLEN
+506 EDYLDELDN

-532 GTKEFEPKSLEDKRI
+532 GTKEAEPESLEDKRI

-552 KESEPKALE
+552 E
-561 NERIDLENTEESEI
+561 
-575 STLEDYRENLSVED
+575 
-589 NNSLED
+589 
-595 TRIDLTGTKEAE
+595 
-607 MSELEDYLDDLEN
+607 
-620 TKDYEASELED
+620 
-631 TRIDLTG
+631 
-638 TKEFEPKSLEDERIN
+638 
-653 LEGTKEY
+653 EY
-660 ESSSLEDERIDLKG
+660 ESSSLEDERINLES
-674 TEEAEP
+674 TEEFEP
-680 ESLEDFID
+680 GSLEDFID
-688 KLEDT
+688 KLEDS
-693 RDFELEDEKLELP
+693 RDTELEDEILELP
-706 ETSGDGYEG
+706 ETSGDEYEG
-715 YTPLGPEELDSLG
+715 YNPLGPDELDSLG

-741 PEIADA
+741 PETGDA

-781 TDNENYLSPEEVEKI
+781 DTEHIIEELNDDIKEKI
-796 IENPEQQYNYK
+796 PEAQVDESQKDWKYLKELTEDDLYK
-807 DKLPE
+807 ETIRLLSEKEAGEWGKKMQSL
-812 VAKGNSAPRVETE
+812 VSA
-825 GSYNYLSPEEVEK
+825 Y
-838 IIENPTYFYNQ
+838 
-849 QKEIPDAQAPDGQ
+849 
-862 EIYKYSENPE
+862 
-872 LSSEQVEGPPMKLP
+872 LSSEAISPDRAEEYINKLGKEILIQQESSRVEGPSMKLP

-904 KAVGW
+904 KTIGW
-909 TGVHGEARQ
+909 TGVHGSARQ
-918 LLVNETLAGLVVAR
+918 LLLNETIAALVVAR
-932 DELEKVTKSNRYRL
+932 DELEKLSKSNRYRL
-946 PGNDGGLLGDSV
+946 PGNDGGLLGDLV

-973 GDAVNSIVGS
+973 GDAVNTIVGS
-983 KSVDISNPLNRP
+983 KSVDISNPINRP
-995 DENKFK
+995 EKNEHRD
-1001 YNGFEEANTRSTS
+1001 GWEEGNIRPSG
-1014 SNASNPIKSQS
+1014 SNPFLPTQSHSEFSQK
-1025 VFSYD
+1025 
-1030 EIELLSK
+1030 EGNLLSK
-1037 ITNEGAKKNSSSSFW
+1037 ITKSSGSSGDSNKFW
-1052 KKAGS
+1052 KKVGS
-1057 ALKDMA
+1057 AAKDML
-1063 LGSSG
+1063 LGSSS
-1068 GERTYSFKN
+1068 GETTYKFKS
-1077 NYISGKGILITLEE
+1077 NYVSGKGINITLEE
-1091 LCGISSDTDDTNTVE
+1091 LCGISGTDDANTVE

-1125 STGYSNYNIQTLD
+1125 STGYSDYRTQTLD
-1138 TNAFWEIALEPYAG
+1138 TNAYWEVVLEPYVG
-1152 PENGDLNYL
+1152 PENGNLNYL
-1161 PGIHEINIRNIV
+1161 PGIHEINTRNIAQ
-1173 MHGVNTAYNK
+1173 HGVNTAYNR
-1183 WIPFTSFDLQKSKM
+1183 WIPYVSFDLQKSKL
-1197 TSKTLSLYDG
+1197 TNKTLNLYDG
-1207 EISYPVSMEFTNELR
+1207 EISYPVSMEFTNEFRL
-1222 ITIADDQ
+1222 TIADDQ

-1246 NSEGHT
+1246 NSEGHDE
-1252 SDYYILPPDEYSL
+1252 SYYKEGGTEGVLGL

-1329 IVGENPNEGKIPE
+1329 IVGENPNEGEIPK

>member
-258 LKETPEELDELEDH
+258 LKETPEELDKLEDH

-432 EPKSL
+432 
-437 EDKRIDLEDTKESE
+437 
-451 PKALE
+451 
-456 NERIDLENTEESE
+456 
-469 ISTLEDY
+469 
-476 RENLSVEDN
+476 
-485 NSLEDTRIDLTGT
+485 
-498 KEAEMSEL
+498 
-506 EDYLDDLEN
+506 
-515 TKDYEASEL
+515 
-524 EDTRIDLT
+524 
-532 GTKEFEPKSLEDKRI
+532 EPKSLEDKRI

-849 QKEIPDAQAPDGQ
+849 QKEIPETDNENYLSPEEVEKIIENPTYFYNQQKEIPDAQAPDGQ

-946 PGNDGGLLGDSV
+946 PGNDGGLLGDLV

>member
-70 EDHIEGLDGVRGIK
+70 EDYIEGLDGVRGIK

-103 AENHGLYTE
+103 EENHGLYTE

-258 LKETPEELDELEDH
+258 LKETPEELDKLEDH

-301 LSKTKVSLERTIEDK
+301 LSKTKVSLERTVEDK

-469 ISTLEDY
+469 I
-476 RENLSVEDN
+476 
-485 NSLEDTRIDLTGT
+485 
-498 KEAEMSEL
+498 
-506 EDYLDDLEN
+506 
-515 TKDYEASEL
+515 
-524 EDTRIDLT
+524 
-532 GTKEFEPKSLEDKRI
+532 
-547 DLEDT
+547 
-552 KESEPKALE
+552 
-561 NERIDLENTEESEI
+561 
-575 STLEDYRENLSVED
+575 
-589 NNSLED
+589 
-595 TRIDLTGTKEAE
+595 
-607 MSELEDYLDDLEN
+607 SELEDYLDDLEN

-946 PGNDGGLLGDSV
+946 PGNDGGLLGDLV

-1091 LCGISSDTDDTNTVE
+1091 LCGISSDTDNTNTVE

>member
-70 EDHIEGLDGVRGIK
+70 EDYIEGLDGVRGIK

-258 LKETPEELDELEDH
+258 LKETPEELDKLEDH

-301 LSKTKVSLERTIEDK
+301 LSKTKVSLERTVEDK

-397 NNSLEDTRVD
+397 NNSLEDTKVD

-432 EPKSL
+432 
-437 EDKRIDLEDTKESE
+437 
-451 PKALE
+451 
-456 NERIDLENTEESE
+456 
-469 ISTLEDY
+469 
-476 RENLSVEDN
+476 
-485 NSLEDTRIDLTGT
+485 
-498 KEAEMSEL
+498 
-506 EDYLDDLEN
+506 
-515 TKDYEASEL
+515 
-524 EDTRIDLT
+524 
-532 GTKEFEPKSLEDKRI
+532 EPKSLEDKRI

-946 PGNDGGLLGDSV
+946 PGNDGGLLGDLV

>member
-70 EDHIEGLDGVRGIK
+70 EDYIEGLDGVRGIK

-258 LKETPEELDELEDH
+258 LKETPEELDKLEDH

-301 LSKTKVSLERTIEDK
+301 LSKTKVSLERTVEDK

-432 EPKSL
+432 K
-437 EDKRIDLEDTKESE
+437 
-451 PKALE
+451 
-456 NERIDLENTEESE
+456 
-469 ISTLEDY
+469 
-476 RENLSVEDN
+476 
-485 NSLEDTRIDLTGT
+485 
-498 KEAEMSEL
+498 
-506 EDYLDDLEN
+506 
-515 TKDYEASEL
+515 
-524 EDTRIDLT
+524 
-532 GTKEFEPKSLEDKRI
+532 PKSLEDKRI

-706 ETSGDGYEG
+706 ETSRDGYEG

-946 PGNDGGLLGDSV
+946 PGNDGGLLGDLV

>member
-70 EDHIEGLDGVRGIK
+70 EDYIEGLDGVRGIK

-204 HNLELDL
+204 HNLELDP

-258 LKETPEELDELEDH
+258 LKETPEELDKLEDH

-301 LSKTKVSLERTIEDK
+301 LSKTKVSLERTVEDK

-333 ELENH
+333 ELENY

-368 GNTKIDLEGTEESE
+368 GNTKIDLEG
-382 ISTLEDYRENLSVED
+382 
-397 NNSLEDTRVD
+397 
-407 LKGTV
+407 
-412 EYEASELED
+412 
-421 ARINLTGTEES
+421 
-432 EPKSL
+432 
-437 EDKRIDLEDTKESE
+437 
-451 PKALE
+451 
-456 NERIDLENTEESE
+456 
-469 ISTLEDY
+469 
-476 RENLSVEDN
+476 
-485 NSLEDTRIDLTGT
+485 
-498 KEAEMSEL
+498 
-506 EDYLDDLEN
+506 
-515 TKDYEASEL
+515 
-524 EDTRIDLT
+524 
-532 GTKEFEPKSLEDKRI
+532 
-547 DLEDT
+547 
-552 KESEPKALE
+552 
-561 NERIDLENTEESEI
+561 TEESEI

-946 PGNDGGLLGDSV
+946 PGNDGGLLGDLV

>member
-258 LKETPEELDELEDH
+258 LKETPEELDKLEDH

-301 LSKTKVSLERTIEDK
+301 LSKTKVSLERTVEDK

-432 EPKSL
+432 K
-437 EDKRIDLEDTKESE
+437 
-451 PKALE
+451 
-456 NERIDLENTEESE
+456 
-469 ISTLEDY
+469 
-476 RENLSVEDN
+476 
-485 NSLEDTRIDLTGT
+485 
-498 KEAEMSEL
+498 
-506 EDYLDDLEN
+506 
-515 TKDYEASEL
+515 
-524 EDTRIDLT
+524 
-532 GTKEFEPKSLEDKRI
+532 PKSLEDKRI

>member
-70 EDHIEGLDGVRGIK
+70 EDYIEGLDGVRGIK

-258 LKETPEELDELEDH
+258 LRKTPEELDELEDH

-301 LSKTKVSLERTIEDK
+301 LSKTKVSLERTVEDK

-368 GNTKIDLEGTEESE
+368 GNTKIDLEGTEE
-382 ISTLEDYRENLSVED
+382 
-397 NNSLEDTRVD
+397 
-407 LKGTV
+407 
-412 EYEASELED
+412 YEASELED

-432 EPKSL
+432 
-437 EDKRIDLEDTKESE
+437 
-451 PKALE
+451 
-456 NERIDLENTEESE
+456 
-469 ISTLEDY
+469 
-476 RENLSVEDN
+476 
-485 NSLEDTRIDLTGT
+485 
-498 KEAEMSEL
+498 
-506 EDYLDDLEN
+506 
-515 TKDYEASEL
+515 
-524 EDTRIDLT
+524 
-532 GTKEFEPKSLEDKRI
+532 EPKSLEDKRI

-796 IENPEQQYNYK
+796 IENP
-807 DKLPE
+807 
-812 VAKGNSAPRVETE
+812 
-825 GSYNYLSPEEVEK
+825 
-838 IIENPTYFYNQ
+838 TYFYNQ

-946 PGNDGGLLGDSV
+946 PGNDGGLLGDLV

>member
-70 EDHIEGLDGVRGIK
+70 EDYIEGLDGVRGIK

-258 LKETPEELDELEDH
+258 LKETPEELDKLEDH

-301 LSKTKVSLERTIEDK
+301 LSKTKVSLERTVEDK
-316 ELETYREN
+316 ELETYREI

-397 NNSLEDTRVD
+397 NNSLEDTR
-407 LKGTV
+407 
-412 EYEASELED
+412 
-421 ARINLTGTEES
+421 
-432 EPKSL
+432 
-437 EDKRIDLEDTKESE
+437 
-451 PKALE
+451 
-456 NERIDLENTEESE
+456 
-469 ISTLEDY
+469 
-476 RENLSVEDN
+476 
-485 NSLEDTRIDLTGT
+485 IDLTGT
-498 KEAEMSEL
+498 KES
-506 EDYLDDLEN
+506 
-515 TKDYEASEL
+515 
-524 EDTRIDLT
+524 
-532 GTKEFEPKSLEDKRI
+532 
-547 DLEDT
+547 
-552 KESEPKALE
+552 
-561 NERIDLENTEESEI
+561 
-575 STLEDYRENLSVED
+575 
-589 NNSLED
+589 
-595 TRIDLTGTKEAE
+595 
-607 MSELEDYLDDLEN
+607 
-620 TKDYEASELED
+620 
-631 TRIDLTG
+631 
-638 TKEFEPKSLEDERIN
+638 EPKSLEDERIN

-796 IENPEQQYNYK
+796 IENP
-807 DKLPE
+807 
-812 VAKGNSAPRVETE
+812 
-825 GSYNYLSPEEVEK
+825 
-838 IIENPTYFYNQ
+838 TYFYNQ

-946 PGNDGGLLGDSV
+946 PGNDGGLLGDLV

>member
-70 EDHIEGLDGVRGIK
+70 EDYIEGLDGVRGIK

-258 LKETPEELDELEDH
+258 LKETPEELDKLEDH

-301 LSKTKVSLERTIEDK
+301 LSKTKVSLERTVEDK

-368 GNTKIDLEGTEESE
+368 GNTKIDLEG
-382 ISTLEDYRENLSVED
+382 
-397 NNSLEDTRVD
+397 
-407 LKGTV
+407 
-412 EYEASELED
+412 
-421 ARINLTGTEES
+421 
-432 EPKSL
+432 
-437 EDKRIDLEDTKESE
+437 
-451 PKALE
+451 
-456 NERIDLENTEESE
+456 
-469 ISTLEDY
+469 
-476 RENLSVEDN
+476 
-485 NSLEDTRIDLTGT
+485 
-498 KEAEMSEL
+498 
-506 EDYLDDLEN
+506 
-515 TKDYEASEL
+515 
-524 EDTRIDLT
+524 
-532 GTKEFEPKSLEDKRI
+532 
-547 DLEDT
+547 
-552 KESEPKALE
+552 
-561 NERIDLENTEESEI
+561 TEESEI

-796 IENPEQQYNYK
+796 IENP
-807 DKLPE
+807 
-812 VAKGNSAPRVETE
+812 
-825 GSYNYLSPEEVEK
+825 
-838 IIENPTYFYNQ
+838 TYFYNQ

-946 PGNDGGLLGDSV
+946 PGNDGGLLGDLV

-1252 SDYYILPPDEYSL
+1252 SDYYIQPPDEYSL